1 MDLSR
6 HIAQKFSEL
15 SSPLSDAALDKIAS
29 ILVRTEVKKN
39 TLYLKEGEVSK
50 YIGYVYK
57 GMLRLFYYKNKKD
70 LTEHF
75 ACEGTNFFSIESFF
89 RQQPTHLMIEALENS
104 VVYGLPH
111 DELLELAAEHYEI
124 EVMYRTLIENSLIL
138 SQQKADTLRVGQ
150 RAVSPPAPRAS
161 GDYPARAVVAHRVVS
176 ADDAG
181 DTEPGT
187 CEPGIVDI
195 SQ

>member
-138 SQQKADTLRVGQ
+138 SQQKADTLRFESANERYRRLLREHPEIIQ
-150 RAVSPPAPRAS
+150 RAPLSHIASYLLMTPETLSRVRAS
-161 GDYPARAVVAHRVVS
+161 LV
-176 ADDAG
+176 
-181 DTEPGT
+181 
-187 CEPGIVDI
+187 
-195 SQ
+195 

>member
-1 MDLSR
+1 MYLSR

-138 SQQKADTLRVGQ
+138 SQQKADTLRFESANERYRRLLREHPEIIQ
-150 RAVSPPAPRAS
+150 RAPLSHIASYLLMTPETLSRVRAS
-161 GDYPARAVVAHRVVS
+161 LV
-176 ADDAG
+176 
-181 DTEPGT
+181 
-187 CEPGIVDI
+187 
-195 SQ
+195 

>member
-75 ACEGTNFFSIESFF
+75 ACEDTNFFSIESFF

-138 SQQKADTLRVGQ
+138 SQQKADTLRFESANERYRRLLREHPEIIQ
-150 RAVSPPAPRAS
+150 RAPLSHIASYLLMTPETLSRVRAS
-161 GDYPARAVVAHRVVS
+161 LV
-176 ADDAG
+176 
-181 DTEPGT
+181 
-187 CEPGIVDI
+187 
-195 SQ
+195 

>member
-50 YIGYVYK
+50 YIGYVYQ
-57 GMLRLFYYKNKKD
+57 GMLRLFYYKNKKE

-138 SQQKADTLRVGQ
+138 SQQKADTLRFESANERYRRLLREHPEIIQ
-150 RAVSPPAPRAS
+150 RAPLSHIASYLLMTPETLSRVRAS
-161 GDYPARAVVAHRVVS
+161 LV
-176 ADDAG
+176 
-181 DTEPGT
+181 
-187 CEPGIVDI
+187 
-195 SQ
+195 

>member
-89 RQQPTHLMIEALENS
+89 RQHPTHLMIEALENS

-138 SQQKADTLRVGQ
+138 SQQKADTLRFESANERYRRLLREHPEIIQ
-150 RAVSPPAPRAS
+150 RAPLSHIASYLLMTPETLSRVRAS
-161 GDYPARAVVAHRVVS
+161 LV
-176 ADDAG
+176 
-181 DTEPGT
+181 
-187 CEPGIVDI
+187 
-195 SQ
+195 

>member
-57 GMLRLFYYKNKKD
+57 GMLRLFYYKNK
-70 LTEHF
+70 
-75 ACEGTNFFSIESFF
+75 FFSIESFF

-138 SQQKADTLRVGQ
+138 SQQKADTLRFESANERYRRLLREHPEIIQ
-150 RAVSPPAPRAS
+150 RAPLSHIASYLLMTPETLSRVRAS
-161 GDYPARAVVAHRVVS
+161 LV
-176 ADDAG
+176 
-181 DTEPGT
+181 
-187 CEPGIVDI
+187 
-195 SQ
+195 

>member
-111 DELLELAAEHYEI
+111 DEVLELAAEHYEI

-138 SQQKADTLRVGQ
+138 SQQKADTLRFESANERYRRLLREHPEIIQ
-150 RAVSPPAPRAS
+150 RAPLSHIASYLLMTPETLSRVRAS
-161 GDYPARAVVAHRVVS
+161 LV
-176 ADDAG
+176 
-181 DTEPGT
+181 
-187 CEPGIVDI
+187 
-195 SQ
+195 

>member
-138 SQQKADTLRVGQ
+138 SQQKADTLRFESANERYRRLLREYPEIIQ
-150 RAVSPPAPRAS
+150 RAPLSHIASYLLMTPETLSRVRAS
-161 GDYPARAVVAHRVVS
+161 LV
-176 ADDAG
+176 
-181 DTEPGT
+181 
-187 CEPGIVDI
+187 
-195 SQ
+195 

>member
-104 VVYGLPH
+104 VVYGLPY
-111 DELLELAAEHYEI
+111 DDLLELAAEHYEI

-138 SQQKADTLRVGQ
+138 SQQKADTLRFESANERYRRLLREHPEIIQ
-150 RAVSPPAPRAS
+150 RAPLSHIASYLLMTPETLSRVRAS
-161 GDYPARAVVAHRVVS
+161 LV
-176 ADDAG
+176 
-181 DTEPGT
+181 
-187 CEPGIVDI
+187 
-195 SQ
+195 

>member
-104 VVYGLPH
+104 IVYGLPH

-138 SQQKADTLRVGQ
+138 SQQKADTLRFESANERYHRLLREHPEIIQ
-150 RAVSPPAPRAS
+150 RAPLSHIASYLLMTPETLSRVRAS
-161 GDYPARAVVAHRVVS
+161 LV
-176 ADDAG
+176 
-181 DTEPGT
+181 
-187 CEPGIVDI
+187 
-195 SQ
+195 

>member
-138 SQQKADTLRVGQ
+138 SQQKADTLRFESANERYRRLLRDHPEIIQ
-150 RAVSPPAPRAS
+150 RAPLSHIASYLLMTPETLSRVRAS
-161 GDYPARAVVAHRVVS
+161 LV
-176 ADDAG
+176 
-181 DTEPGT
+181 
-187 CEPGIVDI
+187 
-195 SQ
+195 

>member
-111 DELLELAAEHYEI
+111 DELLELAVEHYEI

-138 SQQKADTLRVGQ
+138 SQQKADTLRFESANERYRRLLREHPEIIQ
-150 RAVSPPAPRAS
+150 RAPLSHIASYLLMTPETLSRVRAS
-161 GDYPARAVVAHRVVS
+161 LV
-176 ADDAG
+176 
-181 DTEPGT
+181 
-187 CEPGIVDI
+187 
-195 SQ
+195 

>member
-89 RQQPTHLMIEALENS
+89 RQQPTHLMIESLENS

-138 SQQKADTLRVGQ
+138 SQQKADTLRFESANERYRRLLREHPEIIQ
-150 RAVSPPAPRAS
+150 RAPLSHIASYLLMTPETLSRVRAS
-161 GDYPARAVVAHRVVS
+161 LV
-176 ADDAG
+176 
-181 DTEPGT
+181 
-187 CEPGIVDI
+187 
-195 SQ
+195 

>member
-1 MDLSR
+1 MSR

-57 GMLRLFYYKNKKD
+57 GMLRLFYYKNKKE

-138 SQQKADTLRVGQ
+138 SQQKADTLRFESANERYRRLLREHPEIIQ
-150 RAVSPPAPRAS
+150 RAPLSHIASYLLMTPETLSRVRAS
-161 GDYPARAVVAHRVVS
+161 LV
-176 ADDAG
+176 
-181 DTEPGT
+181 
-187 CEPGIVDI
+187 
-195 SQ
+195 

>member
-104 VVYGLPH
+104 VVYGLPY

-138 SQQKADTLRVGQ
+138 SQQKADTLRFESANERYRRLLREHPEIIQ
-150 RAVSPPAPRAS
+150 RAPLSHIASYLLMTPETLSRVRAS
-161 GDYPARAVVAHRVVS
+161 LV
-176 ADDAG
+176 
-181 DTEPGT
+181 
-187 CEPGIVDI
+187 
-195 SQ
+195 

>member
-29 ILVRTEVKKN
+29 ILVRTEIKKN

-138 SQQKADTLRVGQ
+138 SQQKADTLRFESANERYRRLLREHPEIIQ
-150 RAVSPPAPRAS
+150 RAPLSHIASYLLMTPETLSRVRAS
-161 GDYPARAVVAHRVVS
+161 LV
-176 ADDAG
+176 
-181 DTEPGT
+181 
-187 CEPGIVDI
+187 
-195 SQ
+195 

>member
-111 DELLELAAEHYEI
+111 DDLLELAAEHYEI

-138 SQQKADTLRVGQ
+138 SQQKADTLRFESANERYRRLLREHPEIIQ
-150 RAVSPPAPRAS
+150 RAPLSHIASYLLMTPETLSRVRAS
-161 GDYPARAVVAHRVVS
+161 LV
-176 ADDAG
+176 
-181 DTEPGT
+181 
-187 CEPGIVDI
+187 
-195 SQ
+195 

>member
-138 SQQKADTLRVGQ
+138 SQQKADTLRFESANERYRRLLREHPEIIQ
-150 RAVSPPAPRAS
+150 RAPLSHIASYLLMTPETLSRVRAS
-161 GDYPARAVVAHRVVS
+161 L
-176 ADDAG
+176 
-181 DTEPGT
+181 
-187 CEPGIVDI
+187 I
-195 SQ
+195 